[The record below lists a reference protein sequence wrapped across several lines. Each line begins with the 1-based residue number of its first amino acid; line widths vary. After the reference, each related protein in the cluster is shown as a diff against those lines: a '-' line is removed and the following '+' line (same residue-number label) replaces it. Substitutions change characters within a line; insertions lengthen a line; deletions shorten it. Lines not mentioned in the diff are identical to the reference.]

1 MDIVE
6 QLRKDAEYHRMV
18 SYIIWSRYGAEY
30 LVNASMPDWEWVDA
44 DGNPDATI
52 NYKHYINALKAV
64 DEIEQLQKENKL
76 LQKELQ
82 KHLTYQDHR
91 HGRIGTHDPIC
102 YEYGP
107 RHYEC
112 ALREIDGLRDA
123 LREIKKRNPFHNVLP
138 PMDKQYYAQII
149 TEMVGIANVALKDE
163 IQCATDENQ

>member
-6 QLRKDAEYHRMV
+6 RLKQEF
-18 SYIIWSRYGAEY
+18 SG
-30 LVNASMPDWEWVDA
+30 
-44 DGNPDATI
+44 
-52 NYKHYINALKAV
+52 NALKDIAGQIQV
-64 DEIEQLQKENKL
+64 YVKERHEAANEIERLQKENEL

-112 ALREIDGLRDA
+112 ALREIDR
-123 LREIKKRNPFHNVLP
+123 LREALQKIKKRNPFHNISP

-149 TEMVGIANVALKDE
+149 TEMVGIANAALKE
-163 IQCATDENQ
+163 SE

>member
-6 QLRKDAEYHRMV
+6 RLRESKLIRLSTGVRVREEVEIPLHIEA
-18 SYIIWSRYGAEY
+18 A
-30 LVNASMPDWEWVDA
+30 
-44 DGNPDATI
+44 
-52 NYKHYINALKAV
+52 
-64 DEIEQLQKENKL
+64 DEIERLEKENEL
-76 LQKELQ
+76 LQKEVK

-112 ALREIDGLRDA
+112 ALREIDR
-123 LREIKKRNPFHNVLP
+123 LREALQKIKKRNPFHNVSP

-149 TEMVGIANVALKDE
+149 TEMVGIANAALKEGD
-163 IQCATDENQ
+163 

>member
-6 QLRKDAEYHRMV
+6 QLRKSANTIYEQ
-18 SYIIWSRYGAEY
+18 
-30 LVNASMPDWEWVDA
+30 
-44 DGNPDATI
+44 DGYTFRLGLQNEA
-52 NYKHYINALKAV
+52 A
-64 DEIEQLQKENKL
+64 DEIERLEKENEL
-76 LQKELQ
+76 LQKELK

-112 ALREIDGLRDA
+112 ALREIDRLRMDAYRMASLAIDNAKDTDRALKYRKA
-123 LREIKKRNPFHNVLP
+123 LREIKKRNPFHNVSP

-149 TEMVGIANVALKDE
+149 TEMVGIANVALKE
-163 IQCATDENQ
+163 GE

>member
-6 QLRKDAEYHRMV
+6 QLRAV
-18 SYIIWSRYGAEY
+18 SQGYVVLLNDHGVYTEA
-30 LVNASMPDWEWVDA
+30 A
-44 DGNPDATI
+44 
-52 NYKHYINALKAV
+52 
-64 DEIEQLQKENKL
+64 DEIERLQKENEL
-76 LQKELQ
+76 LQKELK

-112 ALREIDGLRDA
+112 ALREVERLRDA
-123 LREIKKRNPFHNVLP
+123 LQKIKKRNPFHNVSP

-149 TEMVGIANVALKDE
+149 TEMVGIANAALKE
-163 IQCATDENQ
+163 SE

>member
-6 QLRKDAEYHRMV
+6 QLRKSANTIYKQ
-18 SYIIWSRYGAEY
+18 
-30 LVNASMPDWEWVDA
+30 
-44 DGNPDATI
+44 DGYTFRLGLQNEA
-52 NYKHYINALKAV
+52 A
-64 DEIEQLQKENKL
+64 DEIERLQKENEL
-76 LQKELQ
+76 LQKELK

-112 ALREIDGLRDA
+112 ALREIDRLRDA
-123 LREIKKRNPFHNVLP
+123 LQKIKKRNPFHNVSP

-149 TEMVGIANVALKDE
+149 TEMVGIANAALKEDE
-163 IQCATDENQ
+163 

>member
-6 QLRKDAEYHRMV
+6 RLKQEF
-18 SYIIWSRYGAEY
+18 SG
-30 LVNASMPDWEWVDA
+30 
-44 DGNPDATI
+44 
-52 NYKHYINALKAV
+52 NALKDIADQTRV
-64 DEIEQLQKENKL
+64 YVKERHEAANEIERLQKENEL

-112 ALREIDGLRDA
+112 ALREIDR
-123 LREIKKRNPFHNVLP
+123 LREALQKIKKRNPFHNISP

-149 TEMVGIANVALKDE
+149 TEMVGIANAALKE
-163 IQCATDENQ
+163 GE

>member
-6 QLRKDAEYHRMV
+6 RLKQEF
-18 SYIIWSRYGAEY
+18 SG
-30 LVNASMPDWEWVDA
+30 
-44 DGNPDATI
+44 
-52 NYKHYINALKAV
+52 NALKDIADQTRV
-64 DEIEQLQKENKL
+64 YVKERHEAANEIERLQKENEL

-112 ALREIDGLRDA
+112 ALREIDR
-123 LREIKKRNPFHNVLP
+123 LREALQKIKKRNPFHNVSP

-149 TEMVGIANVALKDE
+149 TEMVGIANAALKE
-163 IQCATDENQ
+163 GE